1 MTRFI
6 NRGNVLIFIVV
17 LLLAL
22 ASLWLRGQARDPA
35 PVIVK
40 AVVVPHIPDFTIE
53 EFDAVAMDVNGQ
65 LRQSMSAPKL
75 LHYADDQTAT
85 VDKPHLVIYNA
96 ETPPWQVDAERGWL
110 SADGNTLQLLDKVVA
125 VRERNDAYEGINID
139 TSNVDVDLL
148 TDTAVTDEY
157 ALIIADSG
165 VTESVGMRAHFAKN
179 RLFLKSRVRGHYAV
193 PGS

>member
-6 NRGNVLIFIVV
+6 NRNNLLIFVVV

-35 PVIVK
+35 PVISE
-40 AVVVPHIPDFTIE
+40 AVVVQHIPDFTIE

-65 LRQSMSAPKL
+65 PRQSMRAPKL

-85 VDKPHLVIYNA
+85 VEQPHLVIYSD
-96 ETPPWQVDAERGWL
+96 ETPPWQIDAERGWL
-110 SADGNTLQLLDKVVA
+110 SADGNTLKLLDKVVA
-125 VRERNDAYEGINID
+125 VRIRDDLHEGVKID
-139 TSNVDVDLL
+139 TTNVDVDML

-157 ALIIADSG
+157 ALIVADSG
-165 VTESVGMRAHFAKN
+165 VTEAIGMRARFAKN
-179 RLFLKSRVRGHYAV
+179 RLFLKNRVRGRYAV